1 MAAQLKAGL
10 AAPRTVSSAPTLM
23 ASLGRALSFSH
34 LAGLGRGGTRKPK
47 ASGDDEREEEEEED
61 GKPKDKKGKKGK
73 AEGGDEEA
81 GAEGGNE
88 DDEHEDQD
96 RSNGDSKKKG
106 KSEKGDD
113 DKDYAEEE
121 NDKPKDKKGKSKKA
135 DDSGESE
142 DEEMED
148 GDDEEEMRGNS
159 PIAQARRRERQRCAA
174 IFNDRAAARNP
185 QLAAKLA
192 FNTTLSRA
200 EALDVLRGTPA
211 SGAGQQQRADR
222 NPHLGPGGELGHT
235 SAQASQASWDR
246 AMKQVRPDLK

>member
-96 RSNGDSKKKG
+96 RSNGDSKKG